1 MAGVISTKHLV
12 VEARGIVRE
21 FGLKLYLRCVFKVL
35 TGQKFTF
42 LDMVMGVA

>member
-12 VEARGIVRE
+12 TEAKGIITE
-21 FGLKLYLRCVFKVL
+21 FGLKLYLRCAWKVA

>member
-12 VEARGIVRE
+12 TEAAGIIRE
-21 FGLKLYLRCVFKVL
+21 FGFKLYLRCVVKVL
-35 TGQKFTF
+35 TGQQFTF